1 MLFLIFS
8 GVTEAQAA
16 NLMVEEAR
24 ELLQKDLGLE
34 ITNWG
39 KNAETTSIGQNDL
52 SKHHLSS
59 NNIHLSYL
67 SKTLNTKIKKPVA
80 KKNRKRKPNSSTGNM
95 SNGAKKQN
103 VSNENVS
110 NGNMSNGAKKQNLS
124 NENLS
129 NGNKSNGVKNHNL
142 SSRNKPTWPKKVHEY
157 QITGATIAQ
166 KRSLENGNGA
176 KNQNLSN
183 KNTPAKGQLIS
194 KGLFDVFNSSKN
206 EGKNGKNRPNNYDT
220 SGRIFFVRFLEELRV
235 PKSPFEIN

>member
-1 MLFLIFS
+1 M
-8 GVTEAQAA
+8 TEAQAA

-39 KNAETTSIGQNDL
+39 KNSETASIGQNDL

-67 SKTLNTKIKKPVA
+67 SKTLTTKIKKPAA
-80 KKNRKRKPNSSTGNM
+80 KKNRKRKPNT
-95 SNGAKKQN
+95 SNG
-103 VSNENVS
+103 STS
-110 NGNMSNGAKKQNLS
+110 NGVAKKQNLS
-124 NENLS
+124 NGNTSNTSTGSVSNGGAKRQNLS
-129 NGNKSNGVKNHNL
+129 NGNTSNGVKNHNL
-142 SSRNKPTWPKKVHEY
+142 SSRNKSIVPKKVHEY

-183 KNTPAKGQLIS
+183 KNTPAKGHLIS
-194 KGLFDVFNSSKN
+194 TCHFGVFKWT
-206 EGKNGKNRPNNYDT
+206 KLPTK
-220 SGRIFFVRFLEELRV
+220 FC
-235 PKSPFEIN
+235 

>member
-1 MLFLIFS
+1 M
-8 GVTEAQAA
+8 TEAQAA

-39 KNAETTSIGQNDL
+39 KNSETASIGQNDL

-67 SKTLNTKIKKPVA
+67 SKTLNTKNKKPVA
-80 KKNRKRKPNSSTGNM
+80 KKNRKRKPNSSTSGNM
-95 SNGAKKQN
+95 SNGA
-103 VSNENVS
+103 
-110 NGNMSNGAKKQNLS
+110 AKKQNLS
-124 NENLS
+124 NGKTS
-129 NGNKSNGVKNHNL
+129 NGNTSKGNTSNGNTSNGVKNHNL
-142 SSRNKPTWPKKVHEY
+142 SNRNKSTVPKKVHEY

-194 KGLFDVFNSSKN
+194 KCLFGVFKPTKKPSPSSKRSN
-206 EGKNGKNRPNNYDT
+206 KKT
-220 SGRIFFVRFLEELRV
+220 V
-235 PKSPFEIN
+235 

>member
-1 MLFLIFS
+1 
-8 GVTEAQAA
+8 
-16 NLMVEEAR
+16 MVEEAR

-39 KNAETTSIGQNDL
+39 KNSETASIGQNDL

-67 SKTLNTKIKKPVA
+67 SKTLTTKIKKPAA
-80 KKNRKRKPNSSTGNM
+80 KRNRKRKPNSSTGN
-95 SNGAKKQN
+95 
-103 VSNENVS
+103 V
-110 NGNMSNGAKKQNLS
+110 SNGAKKQNLS

-129 NGNKSNGVKNHNL
+129 NGNTSNGVRNHNL
-142 SSRNKPTWPKKVHEY
+142 SNRNKSTVPKKVHEY

-166 KRSLENGNGA
+166 KRSLENGA

-194 KGLFDVFNSSKN
+194 KGLFDVFNSSSKN
-206 EGKNGKNRPNNYDT
+206 ERKKIDLT
-220 SGRIFFVRFLEELRV
+220 VL
-235 PKSPFEIN
+235 

>member
-1 MLFLIFS
+1 MRHINLIFS

-39 KNAETTSIGQNDL
+39 KNSETATIGQNDL

-67 SKTLNTKIKKPVA
+67 SKTLTTKIKKPAA
-80 KKNRKRKPNSSTGNM
+80 KKNRKRKPNTSTGNM

-103 VSNENVS
+103 
-110 NGNMSNGAKKQNLS
+110 LS
-124 NENLS
+124 KENLS
-129 NGNKSNGVKNHNL
+129 NGNTSNGVKDHNL
-142 SSRNKPTWPKKVHEY
+142 SNRNKSTVPKKVHEY
-157 QITGATIAQ
+157 QITRATIAQ

-183 KNTPAKGQLIS
+183 KNTPTKGQLIS
-194 KGLFDVFNSSKN
+194 KCPFGVFKSTKIPT
-206 EGKNGKNRPNNYDT
+206 K
-220 SGRIFFVRFLEELRV
+220 FL
-235 PKSPFEIN
+235 

>member
-1 MLFLIFS
+1 M
-8 GVTEAQAA
+8 TEAQAA

-39 KNAETTSIGQNDL
+39 KNSETASIGQNDL

-67 SKTLNTKIKKPVA
+67 SKTLTTKIKKPAA
-80 KKNRKRKPNSSTGNM
+80 KKNRKRKPNT
-95 SNGAKKQN
+95 SNGSTSNGVAKKQN
-103 VSNENVS
+103 LSNGNTLNGNMS
-110 NGNMSNGAKKQNLS
+110 NGNMSNGNT
-124 NENLS
+124 
-129 NGNKSNGVKNHNL
+129 SNGVKNHNL
-142 SSRNKPTWPKKVHEY
+142 SNRKKSPVPKKVHEY

-176 KNQNLSN
+176 KNQNLLK

-194 KGLFDVFNSSKN
+194 KCPFGVF
-206 EGKNGKNRPNNYDT
+206 
-220 SGRIFFVRFLEELRV
+220 
-235 PKSPFEIN
+235 KSTKMSINDL